1 MKNKKTLIDHRILNE
16 IALIFWMRTYGSLL
30 TRSKINWNSVE
41 KNLIKALIL
50 NAEHKELVN
59 HFKETNLI
67 NGESFAV
74 YEKTIDGNGV
84 QYYLIRTRG
93 VNNIKLP
100 VLHFQMFFMHNR
112 ACGRRKMPK
121 VHMKCGIG

>member
-1 MKNKKTLIDHRILNE
+1 M
-16 IALIFWMRTYGSLL
+16 
-30 TRSKINWNSVE
+30 
-41 KNLIKALIL
+41 IKALIL

-112 ACGRRKMPK
+112 VCGRRKMPK